1 MGLDQ
6 IDREILAVMI
16 ERFNGG
22 PVGIEAIATT
32 IGEDVGTIEEVYEPY
47 LVQNGLILRTPRGRV
62 ASDMAYSHLG
72 LEMREI

>member
-1 MGLDQ
+1 
-6 IDREILAVMI
+6 MI

-32 IGEDVGTIEEVYEPY
+32 IGEDVGTVEEVYEPY

-62 ASDMAYSHLG
+62 ASDLAYGHLG
-72 LEMREI
+72 LCRE